1 MSRVVCA
8 LPWRGLFGLFFMGF
22 LCPAMSAVQTSALAP
37 PWLNKVTITL
47 VEIRL
52 NTTWLP
58 DFFDLARRPTGEIYF
73 PPDDIF
79 RAAEA
84 TVDNP
89 SANLLSI
96 SLASTGESLTLDLK
110 AQTLSING
118 KTRPATADDAFV
130 LDGRMFVAE
139 ALLVSAFGLT
149 FKYDERRQRVGIA
162 SARPLPID
170 LRLARAKRWSRFDTN
185 EAVASSLL
193 PMPYDYGLLD
203 APQTDFRLST
213 NTSQRG
219 AMAGNYDLL
228 AVGEVAGMTQRLFMG
243 GRPGDALAVTRWSA
257 GRSDPQ
263 GNLLGVARL
272 QEFAIGDVSGFGSA
286 LIGSTRGRG
295 IRLQTAP
302 LLPATT
308 FDSTVIRG
316 DAPPGWDA
324 ELYVGPNLIDFK
336 RIDANG
342 QYVFPSVLLN
352 YGMNDIRVVLYGPN
366 GQTRQV
372 NYQQS
377 VNAGTLLPG
386 DANLY
391 AHLLQSD
398 VDMFTALNA
407 RVQGKGEAAAALRL
421 DYGLARWLTASAELV
436 RSPYNS
442 GNVGLDGKAIMR
454 MADYAG
460 LELRPNLD
468 GLRLVG
474 GMKVQAGGFADP
486 YALVNTDA
494 NVDQPKNTGTQDRHA
509 FYANFAVPLYFLT
522 LSGQSE
528 YYGNGF
534 SSSKNGVGSKAIRQL
549 TGLSTS
555 VPLGWADTAGQV
567 LLGLQNRSSR
577 DGTEF
582 MQYQLAYQ
590 HAIRAVYLG
599 HSLEFTRTRYS
610 GANWLFPTGFY
621 RGLASFRYDA
631 FDARSELTYQLGQQ
645 SRFQSLGV
653 FGRWRRSDA
662 QTVTAGLTHTASG
675 NSWSLGWSQVLD
687 YSRFM
692 LSFSGAYSPAGGYSI
707 STTLNFSLGPRPH
720 SRTGWTAQSQ
730 PMAESGRADVFVFE
744 DKNANGIFDPGTD
757 LPVAN
762 AAVMVNRRIIDQRTD
777 ESGRVLINK
786 LVPLSVT
793 TVELSQEELPD
804 PFMVP
809 MVPGYQLRPRSGKL
823 MALMLPVTE
832 GGELGGILKL
842 VDGRPLGRVRL
853 QLIHPQGPIQQETAT
868 LGDGYFVFNKIYPGQ
883 WQLRLSPSQKLPG
896 AEIDST
902 PVALVFTD
910 KNRFRNDFNLFL
922 KLDDK
927 NRATLV
933 IHDPDQDKI
942 KLILEKSMPIAS
954 AK

>member
-1 MSRVVCA
+1 MSRVFCA
-8 LPWRGLFGLFFMGF
+8 LPWHGLLGLFFMGF
-22 LCPAMSAVQTSALAP
+22 VCPAMSAVQTSTLAP
-37 PWLNKVTITL
+37 PWINKVTITL

-58 DFFDLARRPTGEIYF
+58 DFFDLARRPTGEIYL
-73 PPDDIF
+73 PPGDIF

-96 SLASTGESLTLDLK
+96 SLESTGESLTLDLQ
-110 AQTLSING
+110 AQTLRING
-118 KTRPATADDAFV
+118 KTRSATADDAFV

-139 ALLVSAFGLT
+139 ALLVSVFGLT
-149 FKYDERRQRVGIA
+149 FTYDEKRQRVGIA

-170 LRLARAKRWSRFDTN
+170 LRLARDKRWSRFDTN

-203 APQTDFRLST
+203 VPQTDFRVTT
-213 NTSQRG
+213 NTSQHG
-219 AMAGNYDLL
+219 AMASSFDLL
-228 AVGEVAGMTQRLFMG
+228 AVGELAGLTQRLFMG
-243 GRPGDALAVTRWSA
+243 GRQGNALALTRWSA

-272 QEFAIGDVSGFGSA
+272 QEFAIGDVSGFGST
-286 LIGSTRGRG
+286 LLGNTQGRG

-302 LLPATT
+302 LLAATS

-324 ELYVGPNLIDFK
+324 ELYVGPSLIDFK
-336 RIDANG
+336 RIDASG
-342 QYVFPSVLLN
+342 QYVFPAVVLR
-352 YGMNDIRVVLYGPN
+352 YGMNDIRVILYGPN

-377 VNAGTLLPG
+377 VNSGTLLPG
-386 DANLY
+386 DFNVY

-398 VDMFTALNA
+398 VDMFTALNS
-407 RVQGKGEAAAALRL
+407 RVQGTGEAAAALRM
-421 DYGLARWLTASAELV
+421 DYGLSRWLTASAELV
-436 RSPYNS
+436 RTPYNS
-442 GNVGLDGKAIMR
+442 GNVSLGGKAIMR

-460 LELRPNLD
+460 LELRPNLQ

-486 YALVNTDA
+486 YVLTNAA
-494 NVDQPKNTGTQDRHA
+494 SQDRHA

-522 LSGQSE
+522 LSGQTE

-534 SSSKNGVGSKAIRQL
+534 SSNRNGVGSMATRQL
-549 TGLSTS
+549 SELSTS
-555 VPLGWADTAGQV
+555 VPLGRADTAGQV
-567 LLGLQNRSSR
+567 LLGLQNRSLR
-577 DGTEF
+577 DGTEL
-582 MQYQLAYQ
+582 MRYQLAYQ
-590 HAIRAVYLG
+590 HAISAVYLG
-599 HSLEFTRTRYS
+599 HNLEYTRTRNS
-610 GANWLFPTGFY
+610 GSDWQPPTGIY
-621 RGLASFRYDA
+621 RGLASFVYDA
-631 FDARSELTYQLGQQ
+631 FDARSELTYLLGQQ
-645 SRFQSLGV
+645 SQFQSFGV

-662 QTVTAGLTHTASG
+662 QTITAGLTHTASG
-675 NSWSLGWSQVLD
+675 NTWSLGWSRVLD

-692 LSFSGAYSPAGGYSI
+692 LSFSGGYTPTGGYNI
-707 STTLNFSLGPRPH
+707 STTLNFSLGPRP
-720 SRTGWTAQSQ
+720 SSSSGWTAHSQ

-744 DKNANGIFDPGTD
+744 DKNANGIYEPGTD
-757 LPVAN
+757 LPIAN

-786 LVPLSVT
+786 LAPLSSINI
-793 TVELSQEELPD
+793 ELSQEELPD

-809 MVPGYQLRPRSGKL
+809 MVPGYQLRPRPGKL
-823 MALMLPVTE
+823 MELMLPVTE

-842 VDGRPLGRVRL
+842 VDGRPFGRVRL
-853 QLIHPQGPIQQETAT
+853 QLIHPLGHLQQETAT
-868 LGDGYFVFNKIYPGQ
+868 LGDGYFLFNKIYPGQ
-883 WQLRLSPSQKLPG
+883 WRLRLSPSQKLPG

-902 PVALVFTD
+902 PVALTFTD
-910 KNRFRNDFNLFL
+910 KNRFRNDFNLLL

-927 NRATLV
+927 KRATLV
-933 IHDPDQDKI
+933 IQEQDQDMPSPK
-942 KLILEKSMPIAS
+942 KSMILVN

>member
-1 MSRVVCA
+1 
-8 LPWRGLFGLFFMGF
+8 
-22 LCPAMSAVQTSALAP
+22 MSAVHASALAP

-47 VEIRL
+47 VEVRL

-58 DFFDLARRPTGEIYF
+58 DFFDMARRPTGEMYL

-89 SANLLSI
+89 SANVLSI
-96 SLASTGESLTLDLK
+96 SLASTGESLTLDLG

-139 ALLVSAFGLT
+139 ALLASAFGLT
-149 FKYDERRQRVGIA
+149 FTYGEGQHKVSIS
-162 SARPLPID
+162 SARPLPVD
-170 LRLARAKRWSRFDTN
+170 LRLARDKRWSRFETN
-185 EAVASSLL
+185 EAVATSLL
-193 PMPYDYGLLD
+193 PMAYDYGLLD
-203 APQTDFRLST
+203 APQADFRLST
-213 NTSQRG
+213 STSQRG
-219 AMAGNYDLL
+219 AMAGSYDLL
-228 AVGEVAGMTQRLFMG
+228 AVGEVAGLTQRLFMG
-243 GRPGDALAVTRWSA
+243 GRPGNALAVTRWSA

-286 LIGSTRGRG
+286 LIGSTQGRG
-295 IRLQTAP
+295 ILLQTAP

-324 ELYVGPNLIDFK
+324 ELYVGTSLIDFK
-336 RIDANG
+336 RIDASG

-352 YGMNDIRVVLYGPN
+352 YGMNDIRIVLYGPN

-377 VNAGTLLPG
+377 VNSGTLLPG
-386 DANLY
+386 DFNLY

-398 VDMFTALNA
+398 MDMFTALNS
-407 RVQGKGEAAAALRL
+407 RGQGTGQAAAALRM

-436 RSPYNS
+436 RTPYDS
-442 GNVGLDGKAIMR
+442 GNVGLGGKAIMR
-454 MADYAG
+454 MADYVG
-460 LELRPNLD
+460 LELRPNLE
-468 GLRLVG
+468 GMRLVG
-474 GMKVQAGGFADP
+474 GMKAQAGGFADP
-486 YALVNTDA
+486 YTLTKTAADVTTPN
-494 NVDQPKNTGTQDRHA
+494 NTGTQDRHA

-522 LSGQSE
+522 LGGQTE

-534 SSSKNGVGSKAIRQL
+534 SSSKNGVGSRATRQL
-549 TGLSTS
+549 TGLSTA
-555 VPLGWADTAGQV
+555 VPLGRADTAGQV
-567 LLGLQNRSSR
+567 LLGLQNRSLR
-577 DGTEF
+577 DGTEL

-590 HAIRAVYLG
+590 HALRAVYLG
-599 HSLEFTRTRYS
+599 HSLEFTRARYS
-610 GANWLFPTGFY
+610 GTNWQPPTGLY

-645 SRFQSLGV
+645 SRFQSLGI
-653 FGRWRRSDA
+653 FGRWRQSDA
-662 QTVTAGLTHTASG
+662 QTITAGLTHTASG
-675 NSWSLGWSQVLD
+675 NTWSLGWSQVLD

-692 LSFSGAYSPAGGYSI
+692 LSFSGGYSPAGGYSI

-720 SRTGWTAQSQ
+720 SSTGWTAQSQ

-744 DKNANGIFDPGTD
+744 DKNANGIYEPDTD

-762 AAVMVNRRIIDQRTD
+762 AAVMVDRRIIDQRTD

-786 LVPLSVT
+786 LAPLSVT
-793 TVELSQEELPD
+793 NIELIQEELPD

-809 MVPGYQLRPRSGKL
+809 MVPGYQLRPRAGKL

-832 GGELGGILKL
+832 GGELAGILKL
-842 VDGRPLGRVRL
+842 ADGRPFGRVRL
-853 QLIHPQGPIQQETAT
+853 QLIHPQGHIQQETAS

-883 WQLRLSPSQKLPG
+883 WQVRLSPSQKLPG
-896 AEIDST
+896 AQIDST
-902 PVALVFTD
+902 PVALIFTD

-927 NRATLV
+927 NRASLV
-933 IHDPDQDKI
+933 VHDPDQDKI
-942 KLILEKSMPIAS
+942 QLILDKTMTFVS